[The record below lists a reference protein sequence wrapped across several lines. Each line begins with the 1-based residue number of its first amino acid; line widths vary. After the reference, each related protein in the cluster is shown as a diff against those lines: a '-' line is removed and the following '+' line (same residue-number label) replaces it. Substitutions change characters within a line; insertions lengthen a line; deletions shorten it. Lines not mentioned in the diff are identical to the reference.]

1 MFASA
6 VAKQSEKDYYR
17 ILQVPATAT
26 AEEIKEAYRNLAK
39 KHHPDVRATGGDT
52 SGYEPDVEKFRD
64 VVEAYQILSVKESRA
79 AFDLTRK
86 KNPHLY
92 KNMSQ
97 EEIDMM
103 FNRDGRGVSPRSKPA
118 RGSYAEQR
126 IQELKREREKYNVND
141 LGYYNGGVPR
151 KNRGAVRG
159 DALGPAGEFHNP
171 QIHNF
176 IDFNHSD
183 SNRVTAEDAIKFKH
197 FMGTD
202 RADFQRT
209 MPGFPMYY
217 DTDFNYAKDR
227 DYWLKLILGMA
238 FVTYA
243 VRKVQVEKDRA
254 RMTARKEGYKNM
266 PAHWFHNRG
275 GVVVLKDF
283 TGFEKYYQ
291 NGDSMMAWYKM
302 AYPKTF

>member
-1 MFASA
+1 
-6 VAKQSEKDYYR
+6 
-17 ILQVPATAT
+17 
-26 AEEIKEAYRNLAK
+26 
-39 KHHPDVRATGGDT
+39 VRATGGDT
-52 SGYEPDVEKFRD
+52 SDYEPDVEKFRD

-92 KNMSQ
+92 KNLSQ

-103 FNRDGRGVSPRSKPA
+103 FNRDNRGQVSPRTKPA

-126 IQELKREREKYNVND
+126 IKELQKERAKYNVND

-151 KNRGAVRG
+151 ANRGTIRG
-159 DALGPAGEFHNP
+159 SALDAPGGFHSP
-171 QIHNF
+171 VIHNF
-176 IDFNHSD
+176 MNYNHND
-183 SNRVTAEDAIKFKH
+183 AYRVTSEDAIKFKH

-202 RADFQRT
+202 KADFQRT
-209 MPGFPMYY
+209 NPGYPMYY

-227 DYWLKLILGMA
+227 AYWLKLIVGMGFA
-238 FVTYA
+238 TWA
-243 VRKVQVEKDRA
+243 VKKVQVEKDRA
-254 RMTARKEGYKNM
+254 RMTARMEGYKNM

-291 NGDSMMAWYKM
+291 NGDAMMKWYKM
-302 AYPKTF
+302 AYPQTFN